1 MDVTN
6 EKERRY
12 FSPNE
17 TVFGKLYISICN
29 MKQIVNI
36 YFFFDGI
43 SVILFRK
50 WKRLYVTD
58 AH

>member
-1 MDVTN
+1 MDVAN

-36 YFFFDGI
+36 YFFFYGI
-43 SVILFRK
+43 SVIYLENEK
-50 WKRLYVTD
+50 DYT
-58 AH
+58 